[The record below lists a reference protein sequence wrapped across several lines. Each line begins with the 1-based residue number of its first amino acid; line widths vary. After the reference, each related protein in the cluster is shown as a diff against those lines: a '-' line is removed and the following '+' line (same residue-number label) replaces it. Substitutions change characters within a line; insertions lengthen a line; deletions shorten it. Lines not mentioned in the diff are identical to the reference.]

1 MKNKI
6 RILSTFLLVIFC
18 LVLSSCSED
27 IYHGHSHDA
36 NGTDKHEVPFEQ
48 FKRETGI
55 QEVELLKRVNF
66 AGPTGRSVGQE
77 FITDTTKILKYTLN
91 DKVTYSLKIYPI
103 LEALE
108 SKEYY
113 NLVYEK
119 FGDQWNEI
127 IFLNKEK
134 EIQEFGESKLE
145 SSKMIYNSSF
155 SISSMSRFCEAI
167 HYSVQCDGSCS
178 GECDGFACP
187 TGQCIHESVSFYYCG
202 GSLESDYL
210 QITAPPTGG
219 GGGGGNEYSGIF
231 IPNPYSGEAD
241 LSNPDFMF
249 STRVAAFTRT
259 LPADLKVVLE
269 NNFWLFPNI
278 VEFMRNNGGLTEE
291 NKDTVVFAL
300 NFFKN
305 FQQNLN
311 LSNFYNESI
320 NKFKYWAFTRVLHHP
335 DQETVDQ
342 INELKSLTINDTE
355 SDDNL
360 LLFMMNSIDGG
371 VNDSNIDENF
381 LSANDEL
388 IDEDLAALNLSIGT
402 DILVMH
408 FQIQCAVLRFNHP
421 DWSDLRVY
429 WEASKEMLHITL
441 DVFGLCPVV
450 GEVADLTNG
459 VLYTIEGDGMNA
471 SLSYANAIPVTGW
484 VTVSTKYA
492 FKLKQVSN
500 ITTKVKL
507 TWKVVGNSI
516 TFGSRNQ
523 LRKVLGMAASNID
536 PRQAHHIIPWGKQ
549 GNVIVQKAAKS
560 GNAFH
565 MNEAL
570 NGIPLSTAVH
580 NGSHAAYDNVI
591 QSKFN
596 LFNATNPNATPD
608 ECYDFLTDLIN
619 DVRVWIINN
628 PNIPINNIVL
638 P

>member
-1 MKNKI
+1 MKTKMK
-6 RILSTFLLVIFC
+6 ILSRFLLISLC
-18 LVLSSCSED
+18 LVLSSCSEEL
-27 IYHGHSHDA
+27 YHSHSHDT

-55 QEVELLKRVNF
+55 QEVELLKRVDF

-91 DKVTYSLKIYPI
+91 DKITYSLKIYPI

-145 SSKMIYNSSF
+145 SSKMIYNSRF
-155 SISSMSRFCEAI
+155 TISSMSRFCEAI
-167 HYSVQCDGSCS
+167 HYYVQCDGSCS
-178 GECDGFACP
+178 GVCDGFACP

-210 QITAPPTGG
+210 QITAPPSGG

-259 LPADLKVVLE
+259 LPQDLKVLLE

-278 VEFMRNNGGLTEE
+278 VEFMRNNGELTQE
-291 NKDTVVFAL
+291 NKDNVVFAL
-300 NFFKN
+300 NFFKE

-311 LSNFYNESI
+311 LSNFYNETI
-320 NKFKYWAFTRVLHHP
+320 NKFKYWAFMRVLHNP
-335 DQETVDQ
+335 DQETVNQ
-342 INELKSLTINDTE
+342 INELKSLTDNDAE

-360 LLFMMNSIDGG
+360 LLFMMNSIDEG

-388 IDEDLAALNLSIGT
+388 IDEDLAAMNLSIGT
-402 DILVMH
+402 DILLMH
-408 FQIQCAVLRFNHP
+408 FQIQCAVLRSNHP

-441 DVFGLCPVV
+441 DAFGLIPVV

-459 VLYTIEGDGMNA
+459 VLYTIEGDGVNA
-471 SLSYANAIPVTGW
+471 TLSYASAVPIAGW
-484 VTVSTKYA
+484 AAVGVKYA
-492 FKLKQVSN
+492 VKIKTVATLG
-500 ITTKVKL
+500 TKVKL
-507 TWKVVGNSI
+507 TWKVLSDGTI
-516 TFGSRNQ
+516 YFGSNNTCRAQ
-523 LRKVLGMAASNID
+523 LRKVLGLGVGNSLI
-536 PRQAHHIIPWGKQ
+536 AHHIIPLTKQ
-549 GNVIVQKAAKS
+549 THPAIQKAAKS
-560 GNAFH
+560 GSAFH
-565 MNEAL
+565 INEAL
-570 NGIPLSTAVH
+570 NGIPLTSTVH
-580 NGSHAAYDNVI
+580 SGGHLIYNNLVEIRLNAIPANSTPAQAYDEIMEIIDDIRSAI
-591 QSKFN
+591 Q
-596 LFNATNPNATPD
+596 
-608 ECYDFLTDLIN
+608 
-619 DVRVWIINN
+619 NN
-628 PNIPINNIVL
+628 PNVPINQLNF
-638 P
+638 